1 MKKFAKI
8 ALYSLLGMIV
18 LTRLGTTG
26 LDRSIDKR

>member
-1 MKKFAKI
+1 MKKTAKV
-8 ALYSLLGMIV
+8 ALYALLGMIV